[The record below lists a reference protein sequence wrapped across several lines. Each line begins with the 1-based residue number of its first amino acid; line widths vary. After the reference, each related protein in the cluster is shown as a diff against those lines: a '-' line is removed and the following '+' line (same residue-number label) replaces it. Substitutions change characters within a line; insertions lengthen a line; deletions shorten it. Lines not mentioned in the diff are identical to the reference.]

1 MCPAPSAQE
10 RFEEG
15 EGCKDFMSKRMD
27 WVGKGLGWVQPGM
40 RAEKYPRFGSLCT
53 DVLNHHGSQQYIS
66 QHGFDSLYFPAFI
79 ND

>member
-1 MCPAPSAQE
+1 
-10 RFEEG
+10 
-15 EGCKDFMSKRMD
+15 MD

-40 RAEKYPRFGSLCT
+40 RAEKHPRFGSLCT

-66 QHGFDSLYFPAFI
+66 QHGFDSLYFLAFI